1 METTARYCSVL
12 NSNLLAYVVAWI
24 VVLNYPSPP
33 PPCLWV
39 CSSRQKRC
47 HRTAEKQAEVWT
59 SLGSITQTFLLG
71 KVTLDGH
78 VWKGQVQLLQKMG
91 NVSHTIWILQD
102 TPNWRKLCWGPAD
115 TSPEHWR
122 CSTWK
127 WAQKIRRGRAP
138 SKDQTLL

>member
-71 KVTLDGH
+71 KSDTWRARVERPGSATTKDGECEPHYLDITGYPKLEET
-78 VWKGQVQLLQKMG
+78 VLGASRYQPWALTMQYVEVGPEDKKGKG
-91 NVSHTIWILQD
+91 T
-102 TPNWRKLCWGPAD
+102 
-115 TSPEHWR
+115 
-122 CSTWK
+122 
-127 WAQKIRRGRAP
+127 
-138 SKDQTLL
+138 